1 MAGQKEQKNT
11 VTQPTEQ
18 KAPTTAQGK
27 DGKADLKGANYDT
40 GQKVLSPKADGASY
54 TVKPGDTLSG
64 IARSQLGDQGRWKE
78 IAEANKVTNPA
89 AIKVGQV
96 LFIPGAKPA
105 HVPAGGGG
113 QPQAENKTES
123 KDAENKDA
131 ENKTAEQKTD
141 AKDTEK
147 DAKEDAKT
155 ETEVDATTTGGT
167 KAPKKED
174 KAKADGTTQH
184 LVTDGKALLRKAP
197 PDLGSTGKTIPAGT
211 SVVITATATHKK
223 KSYVYVAEALP
234 KGVQGPPKPLGW
246 TSKANLAG
254 FEGGGPEI
262 ENDASLRPDD
272 AILLKGLSGL
282 KRTMAVIYN
291 AKGKYLHEQAKALGI
306 STAAAAAALKVESN
320 GHGFGSDG
328 KMTIRF
334 ENHVFKGQ
342 WGASNP
348 KTFAQHFKY
357 GGKNSKGKTAS
368 YLGHYYRQ
376 DPKGKWVKVHAG
388 QGREWEVLK
397 FARSLSDEKALRSI
411 SMGAAQVMGF
421 NYKKEGFK
429 SAREMFD
436 KMSGAIKPQL
446 SGFFSFVQNTPVA
459 LAGLKAKNY
468 VKFAGAYNGKGKSK
482 DYGGKIASA
491 ASAWETVT
499 KGHKYA

>member
-1 MAGQKEQKNT
+1 MGGQKEQKPT
-11 VTQPTEQ
+11 STQPTQ
-18 KAPTTAQGK
+18 QQAATAPQGK
-27 DGKADLKGANYDT
+27 SSKSDLKGANYDAA
-40 GQKVLSPKADGASY
+40 QKTLSPAGDGGSY
-54 TVKPGDTLSG
+54 TVKPGDTLIG
-64 IARSQLGDQGRWKE
+64 IAKSQLGDGSKWEE
-78 IAEANKVTNPA
+78 IAKANHISNPSA
-89 AIKVGQV
+89 LKIGQV

-105 HVPAGGGG
+105 HVPEGGGA
-113 QPQAENKTES
+113 QPQT

-131 ENKTAEQKTD
+131 ENKSAENAGSKAPETD
-141 AKDTEK
+141 KE
-147 DAKEDAKT
+147 AKEDAQT
-155 ETEVDATTTGGT
+155 EAEADAGTKGGT
-167 KAPKKED
+167 SAPKKED
-174 KAKADGTTQH
+174 KAPADGTTEH

-197 PDLGSTGKTIPAGT
+197 PDLGVSKGTIPAGT
-211 SVVITATATHKK
+211 KVVILETAKK
-223 KSYVYVAEALP
+223 KGRSYVRVAEALP
-234 KGVQGPPKPLGW
+234 KGVEGPPKPLGW

-254 FEGGGPEI
+254 FEGGGPDI

-320 GHGFGSDG
+320 GHGFASNG

-334 ENHVFKGQ
+334 ENHVFKDR
-342 WGASNP
+342 WGKSNP
-348 KTFAQHFKY
+348 KTFAAHFKY
-357 GGKNSKGKTAS
+357 NAGKRWT
-368 YLGHYYRQ
+368 GHYYRQ
-376 DPKGKWVKVHAG
+376 DAKGEWKSVHAG

-397 FARSLSDEKALRSI
+397 FARSLDDEKALQSI

-446 SGFFSFVQNTPVA
+446 TGFFNFVKNTPAA
-459 LAGLKAKNY
+459 LSGLKAKDY
-468 VKFAGAYNGKGKSK
+468 VKFAGAYNGKGKAK
-482 DYGGKIASA
+482 DYGAKIAA
-491 ASAWETVT
+491 AARAWEAVT